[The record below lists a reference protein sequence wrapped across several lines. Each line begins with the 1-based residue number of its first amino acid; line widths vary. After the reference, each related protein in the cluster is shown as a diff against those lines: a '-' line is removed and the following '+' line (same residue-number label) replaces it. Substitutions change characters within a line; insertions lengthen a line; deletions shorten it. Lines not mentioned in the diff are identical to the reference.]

1 MSKLGRRGMYYD
13 HLDETELEESTK
25 IDETDMQIAEI
36 LRSDGRASNKDI
48 AATLEISEGTVRNRV
63 KKMVDCEFLHFNG
76 VTNLNMRMDKS
87 YIFVFVTLQSTKR
100 WVQIAEEVMR
110 LPHVE
115 SVTMITGRFDLI
127 IEVFLEP
134 HSLLDFLTNMLPKVE
149 GIAST
154 ETHMTIRTF
163 NKWV

>member
-1 MSKLGRRGMYYD
+1 MYYD
-13 HLDETELEESTK
+13 HLDETKLEETTK

-36 LRSDGRASNKDI
+36 LRNDGRASNKDI
-48 AATLEISEGTVRNRV
+48 AATLDISEGTVRNRI
-63 KKMVDCEFLHFNG
+63 KKMADCEFLSFRG
-76 VTNLNMRMDKS
+76 LTNLNMRMDKS

-100 WVQIAEEVMR
+100 WVQIAEEVMQ
-110 LPHVE
+110 LPYVE
-115 SVTMITGRFDLI
+115 SVTLITGRFDLI
-127 IEVFLEP
+127 IEVFIEP
-134 HSLLDFLTNMLPKVE
+134 HSLLDFLTNMLPNVD